1 MKSKPKK
8 GMAMGGTT
16 VSGTRG
22 MSSPKPAMSSAMPQA
37 PVARGRNAQ
46 KDAVGP
52 DNSQKRLQDPNE
64 IAQAKR
70 KADDLIQSNLRKDE
84 QIAMQN
90 ANKLQKKGAGN
101 FTPKLSVAGQ
111 AQAKAE
117 RRAAKEEKYGA
128 MKATGTG
135 PYAGTSSAQLK
146 LQAMQIANAPRRAAT
161 RAKVKAVFDARAAEK
176 ARFDAIP
183 RVTGTTTKLAKGG
196 MTKKGMAVGGT
207 MMPKGAVVTG
217 MSTPKPA
224 MSSAMPAMPKPKE
237 PAFMSNPM
245 KPTPKPAMSTQQD
258 LRAKAQK
265 EMEKAKRQAQKDMEK
280 AKRQAPTKSPMPMPK
295 PQGHAVMNPGTRPM
309 MYNGGTVKK
318 MAKGGMTKKG
328 KY

>member
-64 IAQAKR
+64 IAKAKR

-111 AQAKAE
+111 EQAKVE
-117 RRAAKEEKYGA
+117 RRAAKEEMYDA
-128 MKATGTG
+128 MKKSGTG
-135 PYAGTSSAQLK
+135 AYASTRSPSYNQARIQALKASGMSSGEAIKTLVQENLAAGK
-146 LQAMQIANAPRRAAT
+146 AKAKAAMFVNR
-161 RAKVKAVFDARAAEK
+161 KVM
-176 ARFDAIP
+176 
-183 RVTGTTTKLAKGG
+183 AKGG

-224 MSSAMPAMPKPKE
+224 MSSAMPQPKE

-245 KPTPKPAMSTQQD
+245 KPAPKPAMSTQQD

-265 EMEKAKRQAQKDMEK
+265 DMEKAKRQAQKDMEK